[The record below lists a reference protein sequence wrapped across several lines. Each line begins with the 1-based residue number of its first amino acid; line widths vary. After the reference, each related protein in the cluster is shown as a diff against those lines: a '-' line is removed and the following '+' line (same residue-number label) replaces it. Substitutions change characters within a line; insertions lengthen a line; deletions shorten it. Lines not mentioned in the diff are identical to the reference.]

1 MRPRGFSVGQSFVL
15 CFRVSALLVSAFSHL
30 LPSDVNKNPQINRKA
45 LRPHMKERRDMATE
59 KSRRAAR
66 SDAPKP
72 ESILSQLAFGVF
84 VLALFFGLPHVLGVL
99 YQQGVI

>member
-1 MRPRGFSVGQSFVL
+1 M
-15 CFRVSALLVSAFSHL
+15 
-30 LPSDVNKNPQINRKA
+30 LP
-45 LRPHMKERRDMATE
+45 E

-72 ESILSQLAFGVF
+72 ESILSQLAFAVF